1 MLYHR
6 SKLTCAGEQSRG
18 TVMQLFVDTVWP
30 WKTHIRPIDYTR
42 NAYDMSTMDLDW
54 RSDQPHINALRQT
67 QYRRLSFVP
76 RFRTW
81 IQDRHVDYG
90 WHCSGL

>member
-6 SKLTCAGEQSRG
+6 SKLTCVGEQSRG
-18 TVMQLFVDTVWP
+18 TVMQLFVDAVWP

-54 RSDQPHINALRQT
+54 
-67 QYRRLSFVP
+67 
-76 RFRTW
+76 
-81 IQDRHVDYG
+81 
-90 WHCSGL
+90 